1 MPLLSLRAYARHR
14 GVSLMAVQKA
24 IRTRR
29 IETVDGRIDPEIA
42 DLQWEQRTRP
52 YRRAAR
58 QTDHTPG
65 GLKKLTYSVAQE
77 GVPRSAH
84 LQNQHLARLAQIE
97 YEERARR
104 LVDRNEA
111 LAAMLTMARQIAPAL
126 VGQDDPARIERI
138 LGSRI
143 CAVFS
148 MEGFPSAV
156 PAPPRMSEAAPGRP
170 WLRDG

>member
-1 MPLLSLRAYARHR
+1 MPLLSLRGYARHR
-14 GVSLMAVQKA
+14 GVSLTAVQKA

-52 YRRAAR
+52 YSKAVNEPVRR
-58 QTDHTPG
+58 P
-65 GLKKLTYSVAQE
+65 AQSTNVE
-77 GVPRSAH
+77 YGVDRDEAQRSAQLRDEH
-84 LQNQHLARLAQIE
+84 FARLAEIE

-104 LVDRNEA
+104 VVNRSEA
-111 LAAMLTMARQIAPAL
+111 LTAMLTMARQIAPAL
-126 VGQDDPARIERI
+126 VGESDPARIERI
-138 LGSRI
+138 LASRI

-156 PAPPRMSEAAPGRP
+156 PVPPRISEAAPGGH

>member
-1 MPLLSLRAYARHR
+1 MPLLSLRGYARHR

-42 DLQWEQRTRP
+42 DLQWEQRTRT
-52 YRRAAR
+52 YTRAAR
-58 QTDHTPG
+58 QTVHSPG
-65 GLKKLTYSVAQE
+65 EPKRLTYSVAQE
-77 GVPRSAH
+77 GVQRNPH
-84 LQNQHLARLAQIE
+84 LQDQHLARLVQIE

-104 LVDRNEA
+104 VVNRSEA
-111 LAAMLTMARQIAPAL
+111 LTAMLTMARQIAPAL
-126 VGQDDPARIERI
+126 VGESDPARIERI
-138 LGSRI
+138 LASRI

-156 PAPPRMSEAAPGRP
+156 PAPPRISEAAPVGH